1 MLRSAAVRDVAVGRK
16 GGTGMTKFK
25 AVVFDWAGTTVDF
38 GSFAR
43 WGGFS

>member
-16 GGTGMTKFK
+16 GTGMTKFK

-38 GSFAR
+38 GSFAPM
-43 WGGFS
+43 GVS